1 VMFNRISKFAVSAAA
16 LMGTLAIAVP
26 ASAATCPAP
35 YASTSTRY
43 VYTYRAADW
52 SSLMTWLNAR
62 YQSTPVTTTVK
73 QAPVTTTTAKPAPAP
88 TTTVKPAPAPTTTT
102 AKPAPAPTTQAK
114 PAATPTT
121 QSTTATTSGLTAD
134 EQQMLNLVNGER
146 AKAGLGALKADLTL
160 TKLARLKSQD
170 MINRNYFSHESPTY
184 GSPFA
189 MMKSFGVT
197 YNTAGENLAGNSTV
211 SAAHTALMNSPGHRA
226 NILKSSFTHVG
237 IGIVKGG
244 QYGMMFT
251 QMFVGR

>member
-1 VMFNRISKFAVSAAA
+1 VMFNRMSKFAVSAAA
-16 LMGTLAIAVP
+16 LIGTLAVAVP

-43 VYTYRAADW
+43 VYTYRVADW
-52 SSLMTWLNAR
+52 SSLMNWLNAGVHW
-62 YQSTPVTTTVK
+62 TPVTTTVK
-73 QAPVTTTTAKPAPAP
+73 QAPAPTTTTA
-88 TTTVKPAPAPTTTT
+88 KPAPAPTTTT
-102 AKPAPAPTTQAK
+102 AKPAPAPAAQPK

-121 QSTTATTSGLTAD
+121 QSTTTTTSGLTAD

-170 MINRNYFSHESPTY
+170 MINRNYFSHQSPTY
-184 GSPFA
+184 GSPFE

-211 SAAHTALMNSPGHRA
+211 SAAHTALMNSAGHRA

-237 IGIVKGG
+237 IGIIKGG

>member
-1 VMFNRISKFAVSAAA
+1 MFNRFSKIAVSAAA

-43 VYTYRAADW
+43 VYTYRVADW

-62 YQSTPVTTTVK
+62 AQWTPVQT
-73 QAPVTTTTAKPAPAP
+73 QAPATTTTKAP
-88 TTTVKPAPAPTTTT
+88 TTTVKPAPAPTTTQ

-121 QSTTATTSGLTAD
+121 QSTTTTTSGLTAD

-146 AKAGLGALKADLTL
+146 AKAGLSALKADLTL

-170 MINRNYFSHESPTY
+170 MINRNYFSHQSPTY
-184 GSPFA
+184 GSPFD
-189 MMKSFGVT
+189 MMKTYGVT

-211 SAAHTALMNSPGHRA
+211 SAAHTALMNSAGHRA